1 MLGFQDNHGSKNYDT
16 ITQITAKILH
26 KMSGMKW
33 LPLKMQLTIT
43 FLKLQQKKWKPLL
56 NTLSGVSKKRA
67 VEKLAQEDFTSP
79 FFTSIMSIEL
89 SFK

>member
-1 MLGFQDNHGSKNYDT
+1 MVALKNAIDYNISQVAT
-16 ITQITAKILH
+16 E
-26 KMSGMKW
+26 
-33 LPLKMQLTIT
+33 
-43 FLKLQQKKWKPLL
+43 KWKPLL